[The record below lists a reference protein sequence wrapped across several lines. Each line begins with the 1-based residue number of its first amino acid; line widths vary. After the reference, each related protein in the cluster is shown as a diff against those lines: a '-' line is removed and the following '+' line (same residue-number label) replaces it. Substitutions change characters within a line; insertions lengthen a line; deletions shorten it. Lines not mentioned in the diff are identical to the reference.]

1 MIRTTHAHLH
11 IAAVTHPG
19 MGGKPN
25 EDRLAVSSYR
35 ISEIDATRSVFA
47 IVSDGIGGHRAGEVA
62 AEMAVETI
70 SHMVA
75 QSDARRP
82 LEILDNAIQVTSDA
96 IASKGK
102 DDTQRLGMGTTC
114 ACAWVIGNRL
124 FTASVG
130 DSRIYLLRNS
140 GLIQLTVDH
149 TWVQEAVEKGVL
161 DPQNVRNHP
170 NMHVI
175 RRYLGSSKTPQA
187 DVRMRLASN
196 ETDTQSRSNQGLH
209 LLPGDLLLLCTD
221 GLTNLVKDAE
231 IEPVVRGLDL
241 QAAAQALVDL
251 ACARNGKDNITV
263 VMMLVPW
270 QKILI
275 KKDSETKKKE
285 RKSWLWGLCVVGG
298 LILLALVI
306 SGLMLGLFHFFPP
319 HIPIPLPGQFP
330 WTPILGWV
338 VIPFPDN
345 NNAIDAILLV
355 YGL

>member
-19 MGGKPN
+19 MAGKQN
-25 EDRLAVSSYR
+25 EDRLAVSSFR
-35 ISEIDATRSVFA
+35 ISETDPTRSVFA

-82 LEILDNAIQVTSDA
+82 IETLDNAIQVTSDA
-96 IASKGK
+96 IASKAK

-130 DSRIYLLRNS
+130 DSRIYLLREAD
-140 GLIQLTVDH
+140 LVQLTVDH
-149 TWVQEAVEKGVL
+149 TWVQEAVEKGLL
-161 DPQNVRNHP
+161 DPKDARNHP
-170 NMHVI
+170 NVHVI

-187 DVRMRLASN
+187 DIRMRLATD
-196 ETDTQSRSNQGLH
+196 ETDTQSRSNQGLR

-221 GLTNLVKDAE
+221 GLTDVVEDGE
-231 IEPVVRGLDL
+231 IEPAVRGLDL

-270 QKILI
+270 RDLPTKRDL
-275 KKDSETKKKE
+275 ETRKKE
-285 RKSWLWGLCVVGG
+285 RKFWRLALWGMAG
-298 LILLALVI
+298 LLLLALIIAGLAWAASHFLLPLI
-306 SGLMLGLFHFFPP
+306 S
-319 HIPIPLPGQFP
+319 IPKP
-330 WTPILGWV
+330 TP
-338 VIPFPDN
+338 
-345 NNAIDAILLV
+345 
-355 YGL
+355 